1 VLDWLL
7 LLSPMALT
15 LCERVLDVVVPPHAI
30 LHSSSRVHPASHP
43 GLPCLGARWPW
54 QPLQAEHL
62 MRKGVQQMEAM
73 AIARIA
79 RCTRDMEKS
88 LALYRDM

>member
-1 VLDWLL
+1 
-7 LLSPMALT
+7 
-15 LCERVLDVVVPPHAI
+15 
-30 LHSSSRVHPASHP
+30 
-43 GLPCLGARWPW
+43 
-54 QPLQAEHL
+54 

>member
-1 VLDWLL
+1 
-7 LLSPMALT
+7 
-15 LCERVLDVVVPPHAI
+15 
-30 LHSSSRVHPASHP
+30 
-43 GLPCLGARWPW
+43 
-54 QPLQAEHL
+54 

-73 AIARIA
+73 AISRIA